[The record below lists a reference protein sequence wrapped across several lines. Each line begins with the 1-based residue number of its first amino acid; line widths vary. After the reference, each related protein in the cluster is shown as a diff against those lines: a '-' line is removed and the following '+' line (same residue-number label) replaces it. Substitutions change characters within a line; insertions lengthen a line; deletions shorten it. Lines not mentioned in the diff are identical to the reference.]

1 MLFSRNDQINSLLSI
16 SRFRDKWSKAR
27 KIEEAKRSKEDV
39 KERERAERKRSKEVD
54 MMMLFEDD
62 AVVSEDKEA
71 E

>member
-1 MLFSRNDQINSLLSI
+1 MSI

-27 KIEEAKRSKEDV
+27 KIEEAKRSKDDV

-62 AVVSEDKEA
+62 AVVPEDKEA
-71 E
+71 

>member
-1 MLFSRNDQINSLLSI
+1 MLLSI

-62 AVVSEDKEA
+62 AVVPEDKEA
-71 E
+71 

>member
-1 MLFSRNDQINSLLSI
+1 MLFSRKDQIIFLSI

-39 KERERAERKRSKEVD
+39 KERERAERKRSKEVH

-62 AVVSEDKEA
+62 AVVPEDKEA
-71 E
+71 